1 METLADLLRGYQP
14 PTDSALADPIKQHF
28 KNLPQTT
35 QANLLQQRQDIDNS
49 LQMTPQGAVIANQD
63 AFGRVM
69 SEVPNVAALTAWH
82 GTPHKILGK
91 FDINKVGTG
100 EGAQAYGHGMYF
112 AENPSV
118 ATQYRNILS
127 KPEFTKN
134 AEGMEMR
141 EVYYDDNAVPFG
153 HSNAT
158 VFSEDVEDMKLYI
171 NHMKE
176 AFTLPILFPDS
187 FTGDPY
193 I

>member
-1 METLADLLRGYQP
+1 
-14 PTDSALADPIKQHF
+14 LADPIKQHF